1 MSDIK
6 VSLSNFDRG
15 INIFSAVNSYKS
27 RKLNEQ
33 ILAQH
38 YKSNAQLSSL
48 NRQIQQ
54 ANSINRKILE
64 NQLKE
69 EQKRE
74 AQKYYKSL
82 SFFLSEITNG
92 INGIKDEMVFAYT
105 MEKYYAKTKLN
116 IIESIENCDEIADK
130 TFNKNTLTKL
140 ENLKQKCNSIDK
152 DYQSNILYNI
162 DNYIEDYKKTKE
174 ELLALEKPTVK
185 FQPAKQSNTNS
196 ALRIIGIVLLAIPTL
211 LFLILLPIS
220 MITPPETG
228 SIWGGLLFLILLFG
242 TPLFFLVKNE
252 RKWRAKSNERLQKQT
267 AEFNN
272 YNSHKE
278 SKELEFT
285 ESQERIK
292 KEITNHPL
300 HDAMNNIFNQHP
312 KFDETMMQLNRL
324 TLDFDK
330 KWK

>member
-1 MSDIK
+1 MSNAK

-82 SFFLSEITNG
+82 SFFLSEITENIKG
-92 INGIKDEMVFAYT
+92 IDDEMVFAYT
-105 MEKYYAKTKLN
+105 MEKFYAKTKLN
-116 IIESIENCDEIADK
+116 LVEAIENCDEISDK
-130 TFNKNTLTKL
+130 KFNKNTLNEL
-140 ENLKQKCNSIDK
+140 ENLKEKSGLYNN
-152 DYQSNILYNI
+152 DYENNILYKI
-162 DNYIEDYKKTKE
+162 DDYIADYNKSKK
-174 ELLALEKPTVK
+174 ELLALEKPELNVQVTK
-185 FQPAKQSNTNS
+185 TNNTNS
-196 ALRIIGIVLLAIPTL
+196 ILRIVGIALLSIPTF
-211 LFLILLPIS
+211 LFLITLLVIL
-220 MITPPETG
+220 ITEPG
-228 SIWGGLLFLILLFG
+228 DGAWIAFLFLSLLVG
-242 TPLFFLVKNE
+242 VPLFLLIKNE
-252 RKWRAKSNERLQKQT
+252 RKWRKNKSQRLEKQT
-267 AEFNN
+267 KEIAKFNL
-272 YNSHKE
+272 HKE
-278 SKELEFT
+278 ENELEFKET
-285 ESQERIK
+285 QRQLE

-300 HDAMNNIFNQHP
+300 HDAMNNIFNKHP
-312 KFDETMMQLNRL
+312 KFDETMMLINGL